1 MWLGVDQEQT
11 SRDKCLQE
19 IALHDQNA
27 NHSLHNCQ
35 HGLGNMYEHEN
46 LHYDTKPYTYFI
58 FVNDL
63 EFGIDLGLILCS
75 LAYKKWGQRETC
87 SKYTCRPYVREEN
100 LIRHN
105 NGNWSQPQWTTTV
118 VGSQTSNYKLV
129 CMCPNRSYNIFV
141 NIRHQGWHSIIKIR
155 AFVHVG
161 LENTM
166 WPWDALT

>member
-1 MWLGVDQEQT
+1 MNGMWLGVDQEQT

-75 LAYKKWGQRETC
+75 LAYKK
-87 SKYTCRPYVREEN
+87 
-100 LIRHN
+100 
-105 NGNWSQPQWTTTV
+105 
-118 VGSQTSNYKLV
+118 
-129 CMCPNRSYNIFV
+129 
-141 NIRHQGWHSIIKIR
+141 
-155 AFVHVG
+155 
-161 LENTM
+161 
-166 WPWDALT
+166 